1 MKMPHPVPY
10 QGSKR
15 KLAPIIGRYLP
26 QGVGTFYEPFAGS
39 AAMTIY
45 AAHHRRASHFVI
57 GDSFEPIAMLL
68 RAIVNEPEKIAN
80 QYKILW
86 EGQRDGND
94 KYFNSI

>member
-26 QGVGTFYEPFAGS
+26 QGISTFYEPFAGS

-45 AAHHRRASHFVI
+45 AAYHRRASRFVI
-57 GDSFEPIAMLL
+57 GDSFEPIVMLL
-68 RAIVNEPEKIAN
+68 RAIVNEPEKTAN
-80 QYKILW
+80 QYRILW
-86 EGQRDGND
+86 EGQCDGND
-94 KYFNSI
+94 KYFN